1 MATRDIAALLVMG
14 ALTASTAGAQGV
26 EIDHKAVGC
35 IVVGKYP
42 KMNAC
47 FNPASSLA
55 RSRVY
60 FRPEGAASWY
70 YVEMKSDQPCF
81 TGILPRPGKKLVGKK
96 IEYYVEGQDKTFNA
110 SRTAEYDPVVVKSAQ
125 ECKKDVPVAPFLNNA
140 AVAVFPA
147 LPAGFVAGGIG
158 TGAVLGIVG
167 AGAAAAGTAV
177 AVSSSNNNTTTTIVT
192 GVIAPTTVATPP
204 PTVTPTTLAPTA
216 NHAPNA
222 LLKTNPDP
230 PNGTTPLTVNFDLCS
245 SSDPDGDALSYFFD
259 FGDGTQTSGPCS
271 VSHTYTATSLRG
283 PGSLSGDVRSQSTT
297 YNFLGSVVDPSG
309 ASQSRARNVIV
320 DVPPVTTTTTTTT
333 TTLCPAPVITIT
345 DPVPHI
351 CYDLNSGS
359 PFTVSADASNSSKV
373 HFNLDFTG
381 TPCGYLTSNVGAKDV
396 TGTTSPY
403 STTFDLISFDSQGCY
418 TLTATAFSSCSTATT
433 NATPVVF
440 GAGFSGTCA
449 FNARSNDKPQKGA
462 LGWSSDLAVE
472 GGRLQVVVN
481 GSSAS
486 FPGRG
491 RAYGVASLANGEN
504 RVEATVVEAAGKPGL
519 WRFDIMNEQNVSPGS
534 IHVLAGQ
541 VVNVAASSITFR
553 LQGAPG
559 ERVAFTF
566 QKK

>member
-1 MATRDIAALLVMG
+1 MTTRDIAAALVMG

-47 FNPASSLA
+47 FNPGPNLA
-55 RSRVY
+55 RGRVY
-60 FRPEGAASWY
+60 FRPEGASSWY
-70 YVEMKSDQPCF
+70 YVEMKSDQPCYA
-81 TGILPRPGKKLVGKK
+81 GILPRPGKKLVGKK

-167 AGAAAAGTAV
+167 AGAAAVGTAV

-192 GVIAPTTVATPP
+192 GVIAPTTLAAPP
-204 PTVTPTTLAPTA
+204 PTVAPTTLAPTA

-230 PNGTTPLTVNFDLCS
+230 PNGTTPLTINFDLCS

-259 FGDGTQTSGPCS
+259 FGDGTQTSGACA
-271 VSHTYTATSLRG
+271 VSHTYTATSFRQ
-283 PGSLSGDVRSQSTT
+283 PTSLSGGVSAKSTT

-309 ASQSRARNVIV
+309 ASQSRARNVVV
-320 DVPPVTTTTTTTT
+320 DVPPTTTTT
-333 TTLCPAPVITIT
+333 TTLCPAPTVTIT
-345 DPVPHI
+345 APMGCIDVSRN
-351 CYDLNSGS
+351 LNVS
-359 PFTVSADASNSSKV
+359 VSADASNATNV
-373 HFNLDFTG
+373 HFSLDFLGFDCTYAPVNG
-381 TPCGYLTSNVGAKDV
+381 GMQDV
-396 TGTTSPY
+396 AGTTNPY
-403 STTFDLISFDSQGCY
+403 ATTFNTSRFFQGCFR
-418 TLTATAFSSCSTATT
+418 LSAQASNASSACTKPVD
-433 NATPVVF
+433 ATPVTFTTRYGSCLGVRLT
-440 GAGFSGTCA
+440 S
-449 FNARSNDKPQKGA
+449 PEKGS
-462 LGWSSDLAVE
+462 LGWSSDLALD
-472 GGRLQVVVN
+472 GGRLQIVVN
-481 GSSAS
+481 GASAS

-491 RAYGVASLANGEN
+491 RAYGVASLAVAEN
-504 RVEATVVEAAGKPGL
+504 RVEATVVEGSGKPGL
-519 WRFDIMNEQNVSPGS
+519 WRFDVMNSENVVAGS
-534 IHVLAGQ
+534 IRVLAGE

-553 LQGAPG
+553 LQGTPG
-559 ERVAFTF
+559 ERVSFTF
-566 QKK
+566 EKK

>member
-1 MATRDIAALLVMG
+1 MATRDIAAALIMG

-47 FNPASSLA
+47 FTPASSLA

-60 FRPEGAASWY
+60 FRPEGATSWY

-81 TGILPRPGKKLVGKK
+81 SGTLPRPGKKLVGKK
-96 IEYYVEGQDKTFNA
+96 IEYYVEAQNKAFEPA
-110 SRTAEYDPVVVKSAQ
+110 RTAEFDPIVVKSAQ

-271 VSHTYTATSLRG
+271 VSHTYTATSFRG

-297 YNFLGSVVDPSG
+297 YNFLGSVVDPFG

-333 TTLCPAPVITIT
+333 TTLCPTPVITIT
-345 DPVPHI
+345 QPLNGS
-351 CYDLNSGS
+351 CFDLNSGK
-359 PFTVSADASNSSKV
+359 PFPVSADASNSINVKFRV
-373 HFNLDFTG
+373 DFIGFDCTY
-381 TPCGYLTSNVGAKDV
+381 TASNVFNKTVPG
-396 TGTTSPY
+396 TSPY
-403 STTFDLISFDSQGCY
+403 STTFDMVGNDQSGCFK
-418 TLTATAFSSCSTATT
+418 LSAQATPTSSCAKPMD
-433 NATPVVF
+433 ATPVNFFAEF
-440 GAGFSGTCA
+440 GCYPGLRTAST
-449 FNARSNDKPQKGA
+449 PKGS

-481 GSSAS
+481 GASAT

-491 RAYGVASLANGEN
+491 RAYGVANLATGEN

-519 WRFDIMNEQNVSPGS
+519 WRFDIMNAATVTPGS
-534 IHVLAGQ
+534 LHVLSGE

-553 LQGAPG
+553 LHGTLG